1 MDNKRKFNFT
11 DEKGLKESFNNMMKN
26 LEDNTNFQTLL
37 DDFIKKLEKEIE
49 ENIQHKEEE
58 EQNLREKIEEGQE
71 DLRNKINAEIKQF
84 KRDLENYEKNKKN
97 MLGIIETTENTI
109 SNIKNEDLEEELEAF
124 EGTKELILILEN
136 EVRVY
141 KNIMSKNT
149 DIKLFIEELLR
160 LKERELATLEKFIK
174 FNKERWE

>member
-1 MDNKRKFNFT
+1 M
-11 DEKGLKESFNNMMKN
+11 
-26 LEDNTNFQTLL
+26 LE
-37 DDFIKKLEKEIE
+37 
-49 ENIQHKEEE
+49 
-58 EQNLREKIEEGQE
+58 
-71 DLRNKINAEIKQF
+71 
-84 KRDLENYEKNKKN
+84 
-97 MLGIIETTENTI
+97 IIETTENTI
-109 SNIKNEDLEEELEAF
+109 NNIKNEDLEEELEAF

-141 KNIMSKNT
+141 KNIMNKNT